1 MKTKIFKI
9 NWDDI
14 MKEHSQS
21 DVDNQNMRK
30 NEHTTNNDK
39 LNEDKLSVEEMEK
52 ELAEKDDMIIQ
63 LKSKLL
69 DSQER
74 IHEVIIEKGSLEKQV
89 KEFELKG
96 ISLKFGNFEEL
107 KNNFNKI
114 EHRLTITKN
123 QLDDARIQIKSQNE
137 FVNNAREHV
146 EFMEMVIDDLENR
159 GLIDFLRNRFP
170 ESFVNYKKK

>member
-1 MKTKIFKI
+1 
-9 NWDDI
+9 
-14 MKEHSQS
+14 MKENSQS
-21 DVDNQNMRK
+21 DDDNQNMGK
-30 NEHTTNNDK
+30 NEHKTNIDK
-39 LNEDKLSVEEMEK
+39 LNEDKISLEEIEK

-63 LKSKLL
+63 LESKLL

-96 ISLKFGNFEEL
+96 ISLQLGNFEEL
-107 KNNFNKI
+107 KNNYNKL
-114 EHRLTITKN
+114 EHRMTITKN

-137 FVNNAREHV
+137 FVKNAKEQV
-146 EFMEMVIDDLENR
+146 EFMETVIEDLENR

-170 ESFVNYKKK
+170 ESFVTYKKR